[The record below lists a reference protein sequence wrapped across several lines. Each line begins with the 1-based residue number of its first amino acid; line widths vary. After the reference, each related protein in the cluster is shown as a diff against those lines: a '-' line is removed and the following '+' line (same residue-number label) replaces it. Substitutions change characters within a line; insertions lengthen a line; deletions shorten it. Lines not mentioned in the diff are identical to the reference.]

1 MCRTFLP
8 TPPLLPLMKLLP
20 SLVSSLFFG
29 LLAAGQTPSIQQS
42 FPLVSASPA
51 DASMSVDRLS
61 RIDHMI
67 ESAIADEE
75 IPGAVALIARHGK
88 IIYHRAFGAADPAGN
103 ALATDSIFR
112 IASQTKAITATA
124 VMMLWEEGHFKLDDP
139 LSKFLPEFA
148 NPTVLVAYGHD
159 TRRYSTRPA
168 KNEITIRQLITHNS
182 GIGYGIID
190 GDPRMKQIYMDAGI
204 TDLFATEPV
213 VLADNVKK
221 LAALPLL
228 FEPGEKFHYSEGLD
242 VAGRLVEVLS
252 GLPFDEFLRTR
263 IFAPLGMKDTQ
274 FYLSDDQVDRLV
286 TVQKPG
292 KDGWLKYEGTEH
304 YDADYPIKGARTWFS
319 GGAGLTST
327 VHDYAAFLQMY
338 LNGGEYN
345 GTRLLSRTTIKTMMG
360 HQSDLAD
367 TAHYGLA
374 FRVVTEAGQNAGGL
388 GSIGTFSW
396 GGYFNTSY
404 FADPD
409 EKLLAMIFKQTRG
422 QEGDETAWKFAQL
435 TFAAI
440 DD

>member
-1 MCRTFLP
+1 MCLTLRLFTTLVLGVS
-8 TPPLLPLMKLLP
+8 TLSAQTSSNQHSEPL
-20 SLVSSLFFG
+20 
-29 LLAAGQTPSIQQS
+29 
-42 FPLVSASPA
+42 A
-51 DASMSVDRLS
+51 DASPVSVGLSPERLD
-61 RIDHMI
+61 RIDTMI
-67 ESAIADEE
+67 EDAIAAEQ
-75 IPGAVALIARHGK
+75 IPGAVALIARDGK
-88 IIYHRAFGAADPAGN
+88 IAYHRAFGTADPDGRE
-103 ALATDSIFR
+103 LQLDSIFR
-112 IASQTKAITATA
+112 IASQTKAITSTA
-124 VMMLWEEGHFKLDDP
+124 IMMLWEEGHFKLDDK

-168 KNEITIRQLITHNS
+168 NNGITIRQLITHNS

-190 GDPRMKQIYMDAGI
+190 RDPRMKQIYIDAGI

-228 FEPGEKFHYSEGLD
+228 FEPGKEFHYSEGLD

-252 GLPFDEFLRTR
+252 GLPYDEFLRTR
-263 IFAPLGMKDTQ
+263 IFEPLGMKDTQ

-286 TVQKPG
+286 TVQRPG
-292 KDGWLKYEGTEH
+292 KEGWLKYEGTEH

-327 VHDYAAFLQMY
+327 VRDYAAFLQMY
-338 LNGGEYN
+338 LNGGEYR
-345 GTRLLSRTTIKTMMG
+345 GTRLLSRTTIKTIMAF
-360 HQSDLAD
+360 QSELAD
-367 TAHYGLA
+367 TKYYGLA
-374 FRVVTEAGQNAGGL
+374 FSVLTPEGVSHGGL
-388 GSIGTFSW
+388 GGINTFSG

-404 FADPD
+404 FADP
-409 EKLLAMIFKQTRG
+409 EERQLAMIFKQTRG
-422 QEGDETAWKFAQL
+422 NVGDETGAKFSQL

>member
-1 MCRTFLP
+1 MRLTLRLFTTLVLGVS
-8 TPPLLPLMKLLP
+8 TLSAQTSSNQHSEPL
-20 SLVSSLFFG
+20 
-29 LLAAGQTPSIQQS
+29 
-42 FPLVSASPA
+42 A
-51 DASMSVDRLS
+51 DASPVSVGLSPERLD
-61 RIDHMI
+61 RIDAMI
-67 ESAIADEE
+67 EAAIAAEQ
-75 IPGAVALIARHGK
+75 IPGAVALIARDGK
-88 IIYHRAFGAADPAGN
+88 IAYHRAFGTADPDGRE
-103 ALATDSIFR
+103 LQLDSIFR
-112 IASQTKAITATA
+112 IASQTKAITSTA
-124 VMMLWEEGHFKLDDP
+124 IMMLWEEGHFKLDDK

-168 KNEITIRQLITHNS
+168 NNGITIRQLLTHNS

-190 GDPRMKQIYMDAGI
+190 RDPRMKQIYIDAGI

-228 FEPGEKFHYSEGLD
+228 FEPGKEFHYSEGLD

-252 GLPFDEFLRTR
+252 GLPYDEFLRTR
-263 IFAPLGMKDTQ
+263 IFEPLGMKDTQ

-286 TVQKPG
+286 TVQRPG
-292 KDGWLKYEGTEH
+292 KEGWLKYEGTEH

-327 VHDYAAFLQMY
+327 VRDYAAFLQMY
-338 LNGGEYN
+338 LNGGEYR
-345 GTRLLSRTTIKTMMG
+345 GTRLLSRTTIKTIMAF
-360 HQSDLAD
+360 QSELAD
-367 TAHYGLA
+367 TKYYGLA
-374 FRVVTEAGQNAGGL
+374 FSVLTPEGVSHGGL
-388 GSIGTFSW
+388 GGINTFSG

-404 FADPD
+404 FADP
-409 EKLLAMIFKQTRG
+409 EERLLAMIFKQTRG
-422 QEGDETAWKFAQL
+422 NVGDETGAKFSQL

>member
-1 MCRTFLP
+1 MRLTLRLFTTLVLGVS
-8 TPPLLPLMKLLP
+8 TLSAQTSSNQHSEPL
-20 SLVSSLFFG
+20 
-29 LLAAGQTPSIQQS
+29 
-42 FPLVSASPA
+42 A
-51 DASMSVDRLS
+51 DASPVSVGLSPERLD
-61 RIDHMI
+61 RIDTMI
-67 ESAIADEE
+67 EDAIAAEQ
-75 IPGAVALIARHGK
+75 IPGAVALIARDGK
-88 IIYHRAFGAADPAGN
+88 IAYHRAFGTADPDGRE
-103 ALATDSIFR
+103 LQLDSIFR
-112 IASQTKAITATA
+112 IASQTKAITSTA
-124 VMMLWEEGHFKLDDP
+124 IMMLWEEGHFKLDDK

-168 KNEITIRQLITHNS
+168 NNGITIRQLITHNS

-190 GDPRMKQIYMDAGI
+190 RDPRMKQIYIDAGI

-228 FEPGEKFHYSEGLD
+228 FEPGKEFHYSEGLD

-252 GLPFDEFLRTR
+252 GLPYDEFLRTR
-263 IFAPLGMKDTQ
+263 IFEPLGMKDTQ

-286 TVQKPG
+286 TVQRPG
-292 KDGWLKYEGTEH
+292 KEGWLKYEGTEH

-327 VHDYAAFLQMY
+327 VRDYAAFLQMY
-338 LNGGEYN
+338 LNGGEYR
-345 GTRLLSRTTIKTMMG
+345 GTRLLSRTTIKTIMAF
-360 HQSDLAD
+360 QSELAD
-367 TAHYGLA
+367 TKYYGLA
-374 FRVVTEAGQNAGGL
+374 FSVLTPEGVSHGGL
-388 GSIGTFSW
+388 GGINTFSG

-404 FADPD
+404 FADP
-409 EKLLAMIFKQTRG
+409 EERLLAMIFKQTRG
-422 QEGDETAWKFAQL
+422 NVGDETGAKFSQL

>member
-1 MCRTFLP
+1 MRLTLRLFTTLVLGVS
-8 TPPLLPLMKLLP
+8 TLSAQTSSNQHSEPL
-20 SLVSSLFFG
+20 
-29 LLAAGQTPSIQQS
+29 
-42 FPLVSASPA
+42 A
-51 DASMSVDRLS
+51 DASPVSVGLSPERLD
-61 RIDHMI
+61 RIDTMI
-67 ESAIADEE
+67 EDAIAAEQ
-75 IPGAVALIARHGK
+75 IPGAVALIARDGK
-88 IIYHRAFGAADPAGN
+88 IAYHRAFGTADPDGRE
-103 ALATDSIFR
+103 LQVDSIFR
-112 IASQTKAITATA
+112 IASQTKAITSTA
-124 VMMLWEEGHFKLDDP
+124 IMMLWEEGHFKLDDK

-168 KNEITIRQLITHNS
+168 NNEITIRQLITHNS

-190 GDPRMKQIYMDAGI
+190 RDPRMKQIYIDAGI

-228 FEPGEKFHYSEGLD
+228 FEPGKEFHYSEGLD

-252 GLPFDEFLRTR
+252 GLPYDEFLRTR
-263 IFAPLGMKDTQ
+263 IFEPLGMKDTQ

-286 TVQKPG
+286 TVQRPG
-292 KDGWLKYEGTEH
+292 KEGWLKYEGTEH

-327 VHDYAAFLQMY
+327 VRDYAAFLQMY
-338 LNGGEYN
+338 LNGGEYQ
-345 GTRLLSRTTIKTMMG
+345 GTRLLSRTTIKTIMAF
-360 HQSDLAD
+360 QSELAD
-367 TAHYGLA
+367 TKYYGLA
-374 FRVVTEAGQNAGGL
+374 FSVLTPEGVSHGGL
-388 GSIGTFSW
+388 GGINTFNG

-404 FADPD
+404 FADP
-409 EKLLAMIFKQTRG
+409 EERLLAMIFKQTRG
-422 QEGDETAWKFAQL
+422 NVGDETGAKFSQL

>member
-1 MCRTFLP
+1 MI
-8 TPPLLPLMKLLP
+8 LMRLTLRLFTY
-20 SLVSSLFFG
+20 LVLG
-29 LLAAGQTPSIQQS
+29 
-42 FPLVSASPA
+42 VSALPAQTSSSQHTEPLA
-51 DASMSVDRLS
+51 DASPVSVGLSPERLD
-61 RIDHMI
+61 RIDAMI
-67 ESAIADEE
+67 EDAIAAEQ
-75 IPGAVALIARHGK
+75 IPGAVALIARDGK
-88 IIYHRAFGAADPAGN
+88 IAYHRAYGAADPDGR
-103 ALATDSIFR
+103 ALQLDSIFR
-112 IASQTKAITATA
+112 IASQTKAITSTA
-124 VMMLWEEGHFKLDDP
+124 IMMLWEEGHFKLDDN
-139 LSKFLPEFA
+139 LSEFLPEFA
-148 NPTVLVAYGHD
+148 NPTVLVAYGSD

-168 KNEITIRQLITHNS
+168 KSEITIRQLITHNS

-190 GDPRMKQIYMDAGI
+190 GDPRMKEIYSDAGI

-228 FEPGEKFHYSEGLD
+228 FEPGEEFHYSEGLD

-252 GLPFDEFLRTR
+252 GVPFDEFLRTR
-263 IFAPLGMKDTQ
+263 IFEPLGMKDTQ

-286 TVQKPG
+286 TVQRPG
-292 KDGWLKYEGTEH
+292 EDGWLKYEGTEH
-304 YDADYPIKGARTWFS
+304 YDADYPIKGTRTWFS

-409 EKLLAMIFKQTRG
+409 ERILAMIFKQTRG
-422 QEGDETAWKFAQL
+422 QEGDETGWKFAQL

>member
-1 MCRTFLP
+1 MRLTLRLFTTLVLGVS
-8 TPPLLPLMKLLP
+8 TLSAQTSSNQHSEPL
-20 SLVSSLFFG
+20 
-29 LLAAGQTPSIQQS
+29 
-42 FPLVSASPA
+42 A
-51 DASMSVDRLS
+51 DASPVSVGLSPERLD
-61 RIDHMI
+61 RIDAMI
-67 ESAIADEE
+67 EAAIAAEQ
-75 IPGAVALIARHGK
+75 IPGAVALIARNGK
-88 IIYHRAFGAADPAGN
+88 IAYHRAFGTADPDGR
-103 ALATDSIFR
+103 ALQLDSIFR
-112 IASQTKAITATA
+112 IASQTKAITSTA
-124 VMMLWEEGHFKLDDP
+124 IMMLWEEGHFKLDDK

-168 KNEITIRQLITHNS
+168 NNGITIRQLITHNS

-190 GDPRMKQIYMDAGI
+190 RDPRMKQIYIDAGI

-228 FEPGEKFHYSEGLD
+228 FEPGKEFHYSEGLD

-252 GLPFDEFLRTR
+252 GLPYDEFLRTR
-263 IFAPLGMKDTQ
+263 IFEPLGMKDTQ

-286 TVQKPG
+286 TVQRPG
-292 KDGWLKYEGTEH
+292 KEGWLKYEGTEH

-327 VHDYAAFLQMY
+327 VRDYAAFLQMY
-338 LNGGEYN
+338 LNGGEYR
-345 GTRLLSRTTIKTMMG
+345 GTRLLSRTTIKTIMAF
-360 HQSDLAD
+360 QSELAD
-367 TAHYGLA
+367 TKYYGLA
-374 FRVVTEAGQNAGGL
+374 FSVLTPEGVSHGGL
-388 GSIGTFSW
+388 GGINTFSG

-404 FADPD
+404 FADP
-409 EKLLAMIFKQTRG
+409 EERLLAMIFKQTRG
-422 QEGDETAWKFAQL
+422 NVGDETGAKFSQL

>member
-1 MCRTFLP
+1 MRLTLRLFTTLVLGVS
-8 TPPLLPLMKLLP
+8 TLSAQTSSNQHSEPL
-20 SLVSSLFFG
+20 
-29 LLAAGQTPSIQQS
+29 
-42 FPLVSASPA
+42 A
-51 DASMSVDRLS
+51 DASPVSVGLSPERLD
-61 RIDHMI
+61 RIDTMI
-67 ESAIADEE
+67 EDAIAAEQ
-75 IPGAVALIARHGK
+75 IPGAVALIARDGK
-88 IIYHRAFGAADPAGN
+88 IAYHRAFGTADPDGRE
-103 ALATDSIFR
+103 LQLDSIFR
-112 IASQTKAITATA
+112 IASQTKAITSTA
-124 VMMLWEEGHFKLDDP
+124 IMMLWEEGHFKLDDK

-168 KNEITIRQLITHNS
+168 NNEITIRQLITHNS

-190 GDPRMKQIYMDAGI
+190 RDPRMKQIYIDAGI

-228 FEPGEKFHYSEGLD
+228 FEPGKEFHYSEGLD

-252 GLPFDEFLRTR
+252 GLPYDEFLRTR
-263 IFAPLGMKDTQ
+263 IFEPLGMKDTQ

-286 TVQKPG
+286 TVQRPG
-292 KDGWLKYEGTEH
+292 KEGWLKYEGTEH

-327 VHDYAAFLQMY
+327 VRDYAAFLQMY
-338 LNGGEYN
+338 LNGGEYQ
-345 GTRLLSRTTIKTMMG
+345 GTRLLSRTTIKTIMAF
-360 HQSDLAD
+360 QSELAD
-367 TAHYGLA
+367 TKYYGLA
-374 FRVVTEAGQNAGGL
+374 FSVLTPEGVSHGGL
-388 GSIGTFSW
+388 GGINTFNG

-404 FADPD
+404 FADP
-409 EKLLAMIFKQTRG
+409 EERLLAMIFKQTRG
-422 QEGDETAWKFAQL
+422 NVGDETGAKFSQL